1 MQPAARL
8 SAAIEILDQ
17 YLSGSPAEKAL
28 TNWARRSRFA
38 GSKDRAAIRDIVF
51 DCLRRRKS
59 YAARVKSETGR
70 GLVIGHVVSGP
81 DETDIDTLFSGTGHA
96 PPCLDA
102 IEKAALTTQNELDW
116 AATHDMPE
124 WLRPELEASLGDKL
138 ADLCSALR
146 QRAPVFL
153 RVNSRKAIVD
163 DVQAELAESGIVTR
177 PHPLASSALEVIENP
192 RKIVTSAAYLEGRI
206 ELQDVASQSICE
218 SLPAAKRMLDYCAG
232 GGGKVLA
239 YGASHDAALFAH
251 DAMPA
256 RLRDLKTRGTRAGI
270 DVTEIDRQ
278 QAISQAPFDLVL
290 CDVPCSGSGSWR
302 RAPEGKW
309 AHDGGKL
316 AALHK
321 TQSDILDEAATL
333 VADGG
338 HLVYVTCS
346 VLKSE
351 NHMQK
356 QKFIARNSSFELRAE
371 RQYLPADG
379 GDGFYMAHLTR
390 DNACT

>member
-17 YLSGSPAEKAL
+17 YLFGAPVEKAL

-59 YAARVKSETGR
+59 YAARAGNETGR
-70 GLVIGHVVSGP
+70 GLVIGFVASGQLQA
-81 DETDIDTLFSGTGHA
+81 DIDELFCGAGHA
-96 PPCLDA
+96 PTRLSSA
-102 IEKAALTTQNELDW
+102 EKMALATEIELDW
-116 AATHDMPE
+116 AAKHDMPN
-124 WLRPELEASLGDKL
+124 WLRPELENSLGDSL
-138 ADLCSALR
+138 SEVSGALK

-153 RVNSRKAIVD
+153 RVNLRKTCVD
-163 DVQAELAESGIVTR
+163 DVQTELAAIGVMTR

-192 RKIVTSAAYLEGRI
+192 RKIVNSEAYLQGRV

-218 SLPAAKRMLDYCAG
+218 GLPEAKRMLDYCAG

-239 YGASHDAALFAH
+239 YGASHDAILFAH
-251 DAMPA
+251 DALPA
-256 RLRDLKTRGTRAGI
+256 RLRDLKARAKRAGI
-270 DVTEIDRQ
+270 KVKEVDRQ
-278 QAISQAPFDLVL
+278 QAASQAPFDLVL

-309 AHDGGKL
+309 ALDEAKL
-316 AALHK
+316 TALQE
-321 TQSDILDEAATL
+321 TQSEILDEASTL

-346 VLKSE
+346 ILSVE
-351 NHMQK
+351 NNK
-356 QKFIARNSSFELRAE
+356 QTQSFMRRNSSFKLRAE
-371 RQYLPADG
+371 RQFLPADG
-379 GDGFYMAHLTR
+379 GDGFYTAHLTR
-390 DNACT
+390 DDACS